1 MMYVLIDVLQI
12 LFYSFLFITAGN
24 YVKWHP
30 IKSLIVGWALLGLF
44 SYLVYIMKDSKLYIP
59 IKQ

>member
-1 MMYVLIDVLQI
+1 MMYLLIDVLQI

-30 IKSLIVGWALLGLF
+30 IKSLIVGWALLGMF
-44 SYLVYIMKDSKLYIP
+44 SYLVYIMKDSKL
-59 IKQ
+59 